1 MLVNASRTYLSRILP
16 PRQKPHVLRRPSLAK
31 KFRLMLAA
39 PLSILHAGPGYGK
52 TTAVASCLADQ
63 QIEACWYQ
71 LGEQDGN
78 LPVFLHHVTESIR
91 LRHPSFGTE
100 LCSFLERLGDRCSAE
115 HIEMLADRFFQDCLK
130 VTDEILLVLDNFHYG
145 QSSGEIDHWMQLV
158 IRHLPHHVKLIMIT
172 RTLPEW
178 PWLSLMKAR
187 GECFELNANDLAFTS
202 EEVEALLTDEFDL
215 SLLPEEC
222 ERILQA
228 TLGWVI
234 AVRGIGEKLTVGAE
248 LPGTLTDL
256 SPLMYLLEAEVFE
269 KQDMHMRQFLQS
281 TAVFDCFGADH
292 CRHVMGEEG
301 IWLLNEALRRNL
313 FLISN
318 GEGTYRYHPLFRRL
332 LLSKLAGD
340 TRQYAI
346 RHQAAAEFYH
356 RQGDDHRSFE
366 HLRLIENW
374 AQLGEWLFQAAD
386 RLLAAGSLDLLYDWS
401 KLLPESVKEQY
412 HWLWFYQA
420 EVERHRCLYPKA
432 FASYQTFV
440 TLSEQKQDVI
450 GQCRGL
456 EGLAR
461 VHLDSVQGL
470 KAEELLKQAIEL
482 LGSREHEIA
491 PRLYRLLAEIY
502 TNRGDAA
509 QAAYWY
515 QQSQELEQMT
525 EVELESRLLF
535 RTGRLHSALHLLE
548 SRWAEEQQQSHA
560 PLTRSYRETSLLLA
574 WMYGM
579 VGEWEKGIAAAET
592 AIRQGQAAHSPFVEA
607 CGYVRKAHSAL
618 MSQEYTAEQ
627 IRLYYVKGLRMMEE
641 LQSTRGKA
649 ETLLGLALLHG
660 REKALDLA
668 LAYGQ
673 RGLQET
679 EAIRDDWL
687 NCLVRVAVGIAY
699 AYSGKDEQARETFTE
714 CVERLSRCG
723 DSYTAAICHLWL
735 SFLAYRQKQWDLFV
749 PAVTQAL
756 SAIQSGEYNFL
767 LQRPTMLTPHDVQGL
782 MPILIEAQQRQIH
795 PGYVSQLLTE
805 LGLQNVSFHP
815 GYTLR
820 IQTLGQ
826 FRVWLGERELNDK
839 AWQRGKAKQLFQ
851 LLLTKRQHLLAK
863 EEIFSFLWAE
873 ADEEAATRDFK
884 VALNALNKA
893 LEPNREARA
902 SAFFIQRH
910 GSSYGFNLASGYHID
925 VEEFEKLLTLGM
937 GAADPAQAIPLL
949 EKGLAYYQGEYLPE
963 CRYEDWCMEERERLH
978 VMFLRGAERLA
989 GAYLDL
995 GRLDD
1000 AIRWCE
1006 AIVRVD
1012 DCWEEAY
1019 RMLMTAYYRKNN
1031 RAQAMRWYEKC
1042 VSKLQEQLGV
1052 QPLPATVETYRR
1064 IKGD

>member
-1 MLVNASRTYLSRILP
+1 LNTSRIYLSKILP

-52 TTAVASCLADQ
+52 TTALATYLADQ

-71 LGEQDGN
+71 IDEQDGS
-78 LPVFLHHVTESIR
+78 LAAFLQHVVESIR
-91 LRHPSFGTE
+91 RRHQTFGTALITSLQNLPKMPTPDDVE
-100 LCSFLERLGDRCSAE
+100 TLVDLFVHE
-115 HIEMLADRFFQDCLK
+115 CLQ
-130 VTDEILLVLDNFHYG
+130 VTEEILLVIDNYQHVQDSFFVD
-145 QSSGEIDHWMQLV
+145 QWMQLAV
-158 IRHLPHHVKLIMIT
+158 RNLPNHVKMIVLS
-172 RTLPEW
+172 RWQPMW
-178 PWLSLMKAR
+178 PWLSLLKAR
-187 GECFELNANDLAFTS
+187 GECFELTAADFAFTS
-202 EEVEALLTDEFDL
+202 EEVEALFADEYDL
-215 SLLPEEC
+215 SLSSEEC
-222 ERILQA
+222 ESILQT
-228 TLGWVI
+228 TLGWI
-234 AVRGIGEKLTVGAE
+234 LAVRGIGEKLSLGAE
-248 LPGTLTDL
+248 LPRTLTDL
-256 SPLMYLLEAEVFE
+256 PHLIYLLEAEVFE
-269 KQDMHMRQFLQS
+269 KTETNLRQFLQS
-281 TAVFDCFGADH
+281 TAVFECFSVDH
-292 CRHVMGEEG
+292 CRHVMGDQGEP
-301 IWLLNEALRRNL
+301 LLKEALRRNL
-313 FLISN
+313 FLVST
-318 GEGTYRYHPLFRRL
+318 GEGTYHYHPLFRRL
-332 LLSKLAGD
+332 LLSKLAVD
-340 TRQYAI
+340 AKRYI
-346 RHQAAAEFYH
+346 MLHQSAAEYYY
-356 RQGDDHRSFE
+356 RQGDEQRAFE

-374 AQLGEWLFQAAD
+374 EQLGEWLFHFAD
-386 RLLAAGSLDLLYDWS
+386 RLLATGKLDVLYDWS
-401 KLLPESVKEQY
+401 KQLPENVKEQY

-420 EVERHRCLYPKA
+420 EVERYRCLYPKA
-432 FASYQTFV
+432 FASYQRFV

-470 KAEELLKQAIEL
+470 KAEELLLRAIQL
-482 LGSREHEIA
+482 LGPREHEIA

-502 TNRGDAA
+502 TNRGDAK

-515 QQSQELEQMT
+515 EQSQELEQQT

-535 RTGRLHSALHLLE
+535 RTGRLQSALHLLE
-548 SRWAEEQQQSHA
+548 SSWEVERQHSIT

-579 VGEWEKGIAAAET
+579 NGEWEKGIAAAET
-592 AIRQGQAAHSPFVEA
+592 AIHLGRAAHSPFVEA

-618 MSQEYTAEQ
+618 MSQEYTPEQ

-649 ETLLGLALLHG
+649 ETLLGLTLLHG
-660 REKALDLA
+660 REKSLDLA

-679 EAIRDDWL
+679 EAIRDDWV
-687 NCLVRVAVGIAY
+687 NSLVRLAIGIAF
-699 AYSGKDEQARETFTE
+699 AYSEKDEQAREMFTE

-723 DSYTAAICHLWL
+723 DSYAVAICHLWL
-735 SFLAYRQKQWDLFV
+735 SFLAYRQKQWEAFV

-767 LQRPTMLTPHDVQGL
+767 LQRPTMFTPNDVQRL

-795 PGYVSQLLTE
+795 PDYVSHLLTE

-820 IQTLGQ
+820 IQTLGH
-826 FRVWLGERELNDK
+826 FRVWLGERELSDK

-851 LLLTKRQHLLAK
+851 LLLTKRQHLLAR
-863 EEIFSFLWAE
+863 EEIFSYLWSE
-873 ADEEAATRDFK
+873 SDEEAATRDFK

-910 GSSYGFNLASGYHID
+910 GTSYGFNLASGYHID

-937 GAADPAQAIPLL
+937 AASEPREAIPLL
-949 EKGLAYYQGEYLPE
+949 EKGLAYYQGEYLPD

-989 GAYLDL
+989 RAYLDVEQ
-995 GRLDD
+995 LDS

-1006 AIVRVD
+1006 AIVRID

-1031 RAQAMRWYEKC
+1031 RAQAIRWYEKC

-1052 QPLPATVETYRR
+1052 QPLPATVETYLK